1 MSVLTTSRNVNL
13 NRPHERH
20 TATSACLVLTGPIE
34 ASGDGVQEGVL
45 WRNQTPHHRHSGA
58 SRAASLPP
66 LRAVALDG
74 SGHEARQE
82 LGRNPR
88 RSSQPLKE
96 GAEPRDAGL
105 QGPVADSDHRR
116 GDPG

>member
-1 MSVLTTSRNVNL
+1 MSVLTTSRDVNL

-20 TATSACLVLTGPIE
+20 KTTSACSVLTGPIE

-45 WRNQTPHHRHSGA
+45 WRNQTPHHRHPGA

-66 LRAVALDG
+66 LRAVALGG

-82 LGRNPR
+82 PGRNPR
-88 RSSQPLKE
+88 RSSQPLEE
-96 GAEPRDAGL
+96 GADPRDAGL
-105 QGPVADSDHRR
+105 HGPVADSDHRL